1 MKMYRQGD
9 ILIVERKSIPNGKKT
24 KRERGNIL
32 DGETTG
38 HVHRVDD
45 IEAADVL
52 EIGEGLYLNVSEN
65 GVSIIHEEH
74 APIMLPE
81 GIYEV
86 IRQREY
92 SPEAIRNV
100 QD

>member
-9 ILIVERKSIPNGKKT
+9 ILIVERASLPKGAAVKRT
-24 KRERGNIL
+24 KGNIL

-38 HVHRVDD
+38 HVHRVADVSV
-45 IEAADVL
+45 ADVL
-52 EIGEGLYLNVSEN
+52 EIGDGLFLSVSEN
-65 GVSIIHEEH
+65 GVSIVHEEH

-81 GIYEV
+81 GTYEV

-92 SPEAIRNV
+92 SPTEIRNV
-100 QD
+100 VD